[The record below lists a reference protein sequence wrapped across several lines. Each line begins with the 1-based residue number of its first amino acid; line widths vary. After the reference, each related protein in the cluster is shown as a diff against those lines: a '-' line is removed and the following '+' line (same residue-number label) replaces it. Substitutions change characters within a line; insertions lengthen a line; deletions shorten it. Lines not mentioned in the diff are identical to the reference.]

1 MPTSLV
7 IVESPA
13 KAKTIAKYL
22 GKGFEVHASVGHIAD
37 LPSKGLSVDVENSF
51 KPNYELTERGAK
63 VVKELRAHLKDAD
76 ALYLATD
83 EDREGEA
90 IASHLLEYL
99 KPRVPVHRMVFHEIT
114 ESAIRGALERP
125 RGIDHK
131 LVDAA
136 EARRILDRLYG
147 YEISPI
153 LWRKVRRG
161 LSAGRVQSPAIR
173 LVVEREEE
181 RMAHVAADYWDL
193 EATTGTQPSFSA
205 MLQSLDG
212 SRIAAGKDFDDRGVA
227 KDGVVVVTEARAREL
242 AAGLEGAAFAV
253 RSVEDRPYR
262 KSPKAPFMTSTMQ
275 QEAGNRLRA
284 TASEVMRLAQGLY
297 EGGFITYMRTD
308 SVVLSAEAMSA
319 VRDEIVRQHGHDHLH
334 PEVRTYKS
342 KVKNAQ
348 EAHEAIRPA
357 LPLRAPEAVAAEMNP
372 RELALYRLIWQRTLA
387 SQMADALGTT
397 VTVKLGATAA
407 DAARTDCEFTASGTT
422 ITFPGHRAAYG
433 TAAAQEQ
440 GPEGGDAAET
450 GEPAEAEALLPA
462 LSVGDAVPITAI
474 AAEGHTTTPPARYTE
489 PTLVKKLEELGIG
502 RPSTY
507 ASIIGT
513 IVNRGYVWKKGQA
526 LVPSWTAF
534 AVVRL
539 MKTHFSELVD
549 DAFTATVEEELDE
562 IAAGDRRKEKW
573 LEEFYFGNG
582 KELPGLKPLVDHH
595 RDHIDAVTLNAFP
608 VGRHPESGEEVVLRP
623 GKYGPYVR
631 CGEQIASV
639 PETLTPDELTLEIA
653 VALLNAP
660 KFEDPIGE
668 LDGHPVFV
676 KNGRFG
682 PYVQWGTMDEPP
694 PGFEKPKTASLF
706 KSMAI
711 EKVTMEEAM
720 ALLAL
725 PRTVGADPSDGELI
739 TAQNGRYG
747 PYLKK
752 GTESRTL
759 DSEEQ
764 ILTLTLEEALAK
776 LAQPK
781 QYGRRGPAKPPL
793 KEFGVDP
800 VSNRPVV
807 AKDGKFGVYVTDG
820 VTNAS
825 LTRGDRIEF
834 VTPERAFELLAIRR
848 EAGPSTGRGRAP
860 RAARAP
866 RGTGTG
872 APSRAAR
879 TPRAKKAAA
888 PRAKKA
894 GAPRAKKSAAPRAK
908 KAAPTA
914 SRPRKAARTRP

>member
-1 MPTSLV
+1 MVMPTSLV

-37 LPSKGLSVDVENSF
+37 LPSKGMSVDVENSF

-63 VVKELRAHLKDAD
+63 VVKELRARLKGAD

-114 ESAIRGALERP
+114 ETAIRAALAAP
-125 RGIDHK
+125 RTIDAR

-193 EATTGTQPSFSA
+193 EATTATQPAFCA
-205 MLQSLDG
+205 MLQSVDG
-212 SRIAAGKDFDDRGVA
+212 VRVATGKDFDDRGVA
-227 KDGVVVVTEARAREL
+227 KDGVVVVTEGRAREL
-242 AAGLEGAAFAV
+242 ARGLEGAPFTV

-262 KSPKAPFMTSTMQ
+262 KAPKAPFMTSTMQ

-284 TASEVMRLAQGLY
+284 SASEVMRLAQGLY

-308 SVVLSAEAMSA
+308 SVVLGAEAMGA
-319 VRDEIVRQHGHDHLH
+319 VRDEIVRQFGHDHLH

-357 LPLRAPEAVAAEMNP
+357 LPLRPPEAVATEMNP

-422 ITFPGHRAAYG
+422 ITFSGHRAAYG
-433 TAAAQEQ
+433 TATAPEQAAD
-440 GPEGGDAAET
+440 GAET
-450 GEPAEAEALLPA
+450 DPAETETEALLPA
-462 LSVGDAVPITAI
+462 LAVGDPVSVAALT
-474 AAEGHTTTPPARYTE
+474 AEGHTTSPPARYTE
-489 PTLVKKLEELGIG
+489 PSLVKKLEELGIG

-507 ASIIGT
+507 ATIIGT

-549 DAFTATVEEELDE
+549 DAFTATVESELDE
-562 IAAGDRRKEKW
+562 IASGERRKEHW

-608 VGRHPESGEEVVLRP
+608 VGRDPASGEEVVLRP

-631 CGEQIASV
+631 CGERIASV

-653 VALLNAP
+653 IALLDAP

-682 PYVQWGTMDEPP
+682 PYVQWGTMETPP

-706 KSMAI
+706 TSMAI

-739 TAQNGRYG
+739 TTQSGRYG

-752 GTESRTL
+752 GTESRSL

-764 ILTLTLEEALAK
+764 ILTLTLDEALAK

-800 VSNRPVV
+800 ASNRPVV

-848 EAGPSTGRGRAP
+848 EAGPSTRRG
-860 RAARAP
+860 
-866 RGTGTG
+866 
-872 APSRAAR
+872 R
-879 TPRAKKAAA
+879 TPRAAAT
-888 PRAKKA
+888 PRTA
-894 GAPRAKKSAAPRAK
+894 GAPRTPRTK
-908 KAAPTA
+908 KAAKEPAAPKRRRAAKARTA
-914 SRPRKAARTRP
+914 KGARPAPKRRPRKATRTRP